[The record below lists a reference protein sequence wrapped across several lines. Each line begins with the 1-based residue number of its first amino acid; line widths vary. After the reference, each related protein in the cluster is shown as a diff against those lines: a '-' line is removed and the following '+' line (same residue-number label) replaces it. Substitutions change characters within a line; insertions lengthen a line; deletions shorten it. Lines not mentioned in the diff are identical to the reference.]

1 MKIIIEYKELLNI
14 VKERLGY
21 ENVESIQIVEKDKKT
36 DFLNY
41 IIQITKNGVYPS
53 TDLVVEIKNQVK
65 GE

>member
-21 ENVESIQIVEKDKKT
+21 ENVESIQIVEKDEKT

-53 TDLVVEIKNQVK
+53 IDLVAEIKNQIK